1 MAGNPACGRY
11 IPQLSAYIDGE
22 LTPAERTH
30 VEHHLGACK
39 DCTARAADL
48 RAESGLVRVGL
59 EMAGDDIDWKDFTQS
74 VMARITPERPP
85 LLERLRLSLS
95 EMFLHQRAV
104 MGTAFVT
111 AAVVL
116 LVAVPL
122 IARNSGP
129 AAGWGG
135 ERMAV
140 ESVTPSEQSLVSPV
154 VLEAD
159 GDSIIWV
166 VPLAQG
172 QGGGRGEGGEESRS
186 DELEMDEG
194 LAPDAPA
201 ARPGTKPAAK
211 PRPKGGE
218 L

>member
-1 MAGNPACGRY
+1 MAGNPACGRF

-39 DCTARAADL
+39 DCAARVADL

-59 EMAGDDIDWKDFTQS
+59 EMAGDDVDWKDFTQS

-116 LVAVPL
+116 AVAVPVL
-122 IARNSGP
+122 MRGQGP

-140 ESVTPSEQSLVSPV
+140 ESVTPSERSLVSPV
-154 VLEAD
+154 VLESD

-172 QGGGRGEGGEESRS
+172 QGAQPQDDESRS

-194 LAPDAPA
+194 LAPEAPPPA
-201 ARPGTKPAAK
+201 ARPGVKPAAK